1 MGWKIEFKIKKKGVH
16 VIDRN
21 FLREEIRSLSF
32 FFIII
37 DRFMKRY
44 SIDQMDGCNWT
55 ILFSPFF
62 FFFEKLTSLSPNTV
76 DVFYLA
82 IPERQIVLSTA

>member
-1 MGWKIEFKIKKKGVH
+1 MDAIGRYF
-16 VIDRN
+16 
-21 FLREEIRSLSF
+21 FSL
-32 FFIII
+32 
-37 DRFMKRY
+37 
-44 SIDQMDGCNWT
+44 
-55 ILFSPFF
+55 F